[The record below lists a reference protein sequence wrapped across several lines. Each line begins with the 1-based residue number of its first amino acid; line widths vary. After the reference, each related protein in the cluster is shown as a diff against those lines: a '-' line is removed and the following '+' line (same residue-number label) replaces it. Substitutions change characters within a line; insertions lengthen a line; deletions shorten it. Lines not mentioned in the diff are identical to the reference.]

1 MGPYVVIR
9 QTTPVNYEVK
19 LQVGKQK
26 SDIAH
31 VGSMKPYTQK
41 NLSAEEVIP
50 ETDESA
56 TQCENRPAT
65 SSKTM
70 GELQNQVEPTA
81 VEDENIE
88 TIATPIVEPSTA
100 TEKTNKIHLS
110 DQQQPEDIPT
120 YRNNRGNIT
129 KLPPRIRRRP
139 GHLHFLVPFH
149 FMLLLFTI
157 GPSTSAVLLRDTV
170 IFKEQPGIAM
180 SESSWKLVMDWTPN
194 KEIKTINSVE
204 IILTQ
209 LSEAAKR
216 HRADADSFHKKDV
229 RTSFRDTSSY
239 MAAGKIATRV
249 FFFSTLLNMTKNRV
263 STCTMALSGE
273 KTKRGIL
280 DIGGTALKWLFGVST
295 QSNLMELN
303 TEMGNR
309 GIQH

>member
-1 MGPYVVIR
+1 M
-9 QTTPVNYEVK
+9 
-19 LQVGKQK
+19 
-26 SDIAH
+26 
-31 VGSMKPYTQK
+31 
-41 NLSAEEVIP
+41 
-50 ETDESA
+50 
-56 TQCENRPAT
+56 
-65 SSKTM
+65 
-70 GELQNQVEPTA
+70 
-81 VEDENIE
+81 
-88 TIATPIVEPSTA
+88 
-100 TEKTNKIHLS
+100 
-110 DQQQPEDIPT
+110 
-120 YRNNRGNIT
+120 
-129 KLPPRIRRRP
+129 
-139 GHLHFLVPFH
+139 F
-149 FMLLLFTI
+149 LLFTI
-157 GPSTSAVLLRDTV
+157 GPSTSVVLLRGTV
-170 IFKEQPGIAM
+170 ICQEQPGMAM